1 MFQLIHLLVTA
12 PRIDDQSYQDAL
24 HTAETRL
31 ALSER
36 DPRWQA
42 AIAYLEARYG
52 DTWYRAIASREE
64 IDSLTPQRLLAM
76 YQSRLGKVD
85 DMVVAVVGDIDAAEI
100 ERLARHYIGTLPAG
114 ESDTYSNR
122 RPPMPDGLV
131 QRQVT
136 VGEGESAVLEIYHE
150 ADLEVT
156 PLRAVAADALGVA
169 LSERLFL
176 VIREQLGA
184 SYVAGGS
191 VDSNSLPS
199 QFFDSGVYATLDPS
213 RFDEV
218 RTTMLDILA
227 DVAANGLT
235 PAEFEQATAI
245 LTTDYAQ
252 SRNPDLVSALLARR
266 SAEDEDIVTKKRL
279 SEELERLTPEDVQAL
294 AAAIYGEGGRIEI
307 ARRA

>member
-12 PRIDDQSYQDAL
+12 PRIDDQSYRDAR

-31 ALSER
+31 DLSER

-52 DTWYRAIASREE
+52 DAWYRAIASREE
-64 IDSLTPQRLLAM
+64 IDSLTPERLLAM
-76 YQSRLGKVD
+76 YQSRLGSVD
-85 DMVVAVVGDIDAAEI
+85 DLVVAVAGDIDAAEI

-114 ESDTYSNR
+114 ESDTYINR

-131 QRQVT
+131 QRQVQ

-156 PLRAVAADALGVA
+156 PLRVVAADALGVA

-176 VIREQLGA
+176 VIREELGA

-213 RFDEV
+213 RYDEV

-227 DVAANGLT
+227 DVATNGLT
-235 PAEFEQATAI
+235 PAEFEQANAI
-245 LTTDYAQ
+245 LTTDYAR
-252 SRNPDLVSALLARR
+252 SRNPDLISALLARR
-266 SAEDEDIVTKKRL
+266 SADDEDVLTKKRL

-307 ARRA
+307 ARRP